1 MATTQTDIKS
11 QTLELST
18 EAFEAFCGDISGMF
32 GIDMAC
38 RQEEIAQ
45 ESIKSLKKRFKEL
58 NVVVGVKAKGALNGT
73 FLLILDKEGLFT
85 FGGMMAM
92 LPENRILENLKQG
105 TLKDAQDISDTIK
118 KGCNL
123 LIGSWDRVFR
133 KEMAGHGH
141 FVQGDTFIGNPWDE
155 PEKKIGLAGDKEFV
169 FVPYEMTIA
178 KYPAFKCGVL
188 FPKTVFGPAA
198 VSNAGQNTAPDKT
211 AVKEDTKTAVESKPD
226 ADSKESSNS
235 IPAEKPAVTVETK
248 EIKEQPISETIQKMT
263 QSPAVLPGE
272 QPSLSSE
279 IYAKDIMQKDV
290 IWGSPDDS
298 VQQTLAKMRPGEP
311 AFVLIGQ
318 DNIPQGIVSK
328 SDATG
333 AISPYLRPVFAKW
346 RRPQDDATL
355 QIKVKWIMSKPVRT
369 INTDASLETMMEKLC
384 ELGGGC
390 LAVADQQG
398 KVVGLV
404 TQVEIFR
411 ALLKKQP

>member
-1 MATTQTDIKS
+1 
-11 QTLELST
+11 
-18 EAFEAFCGDISGMF
+18 
-32 GIDMAC
+32 
-38 RQEEIAQ
+38 
-45 ESIKSLKKRFKEL
+45 
-58 NVVVGVKAKGALNGT
+58 
-73 FLLILDKEGLFT
+73 
-85 FGGMMAM
+85 
-92 LPENRILENLKQG
+92 
-105 TLKDAQDISDTIK
+105 
-118 KGCNL
+118 
-123 LIGSWDRVFR
+123 
-133 KEMAGHGH
+133 
-141 FVQGDTFIGNPWDE
+141 
-155 PEKKIGLAGDKEFV
+155 
-169 FVPYEMTIA
+169 
-178 KYPAFKCGVL
+178 
-188 FPKTVFGPAA
+188 
-198 VSNAGQNTAPDKT
+198 
-211 AVKEDTKTAVESKPD
+211 
-226 ADSKESSNS
+226 
-235 IPAEKPAVTVETK
+235 
-248 EIKEQPISETIQKMT
+248 
-263 QSPAVLPGE
+263 
-272 QPSLSSE
+272 LSSE

-404 TQVEIFR
+404 TQAEIFR
-411 ALLKKQP
+411 ALLKKQL